1 MSYITKY
8 FSYYCIIIL
17 SCNGEDFVTQNS
29 STDIYS
35 LALYIHAN
43 VLVVVSEDFVWDM
56 NVIPQIIQ
64 VKSH

>member
-1 MSYITKY
+1 MEKISLLKI
-8 FSYYCIIIL
+8 
-17 SCNGEDFVTQNS
+17 
-29 STDIYS
+29 TDIYS

-43 VLVVVSEDFVWDM
+43 VLVVVSEDFEWDR